1 MLLDFVALNIAID
14 RASKRNYAT
23 LRWNKTALGPQGQAE
38 TSLNI
43 EGYTEAVS
51 FKVLF
56 NTVYKYLTNN
66 IIGFTCF

>member
-43 EGYTEAVS
+43 EGLLS
-51 FKVLF
+51 
-56 NTVYKYLTNN
+56 NTTTDKLS
-66 IIGFTCF
+66 

>member
-23 LRWNKTALGPQGQAE
+23 LRWNKTALGHQGQAE

-43 EGYTEAVS
+43 EGLLS
-51 FKVLF
+51 
-56 NTVYKYLTNN
+56 NTTTDKLS
-66 IIGFTCF
+66 

>member
-38 TSLNI
+38 TSVEI
-43 EGYTEAVS
+43 EDLRANKT
-51 FKVLF
+51 
-56 NTVYKYLTNN
+56 
-66 IIGFTCF
+66 TCNEIMAFLITL